1 MATQRQIPFVAES
14 SLSTSY
20 AEDFGKASQ
29 SHFAFRVCAIAETL
43 SSEKKAER
51 ASDHRT
57 EEG

>member
-1 MATQRQIPFVAES
+1 M
-14 SLSTSY
+14 
-20 AEDFGKASQ
+20 EDFGKASQ

-57 EEG
+57 DGRKDDAVGRKKATKKV